1 MRKQY
6 KFVRILAVGAVGI
19 ILASTLPGC
28 KENEFKINGNIEGG
42 ADRSVV
48 LEKPDFHGRWMPI
61 DSARVSGDGKFS
73 ISYARPSA
81 PEIFRLAFG
90 DRYIYLPVDSTE
102 TLTVNSKA
110 SDFGTD
116 FSVSGSLQAEKM
128 AEFEKELL
136 ALDFND
142 AEKKEA
148 FKRTVYSKYLK
159 DARGGIISYYVLTKV
174 VGDKPLYDIQ
184 DESDTK
190 YYAAVATA
198 FEQYRP
204 NDPHAAMLREASI
217 EALKRK
223 NSAAGRKRVVEAEEI
238 KIIDI
243 ALPDE
248 NGKEVKLS
256 ETVGKGKRGV
266 MVVTMMNEKESPA
279 INKALSELQN
289 GRGANIYMVSLD
301 ADQYSW
307 RDAAKN
313 LPWVTVSDPEGR
325 NSGIITKYNI
335 GSLPAFFIFDA
346 DGQLVD
352 RAFSLEELNKKL

>member
-1 MRKQY
+1 MKSQY
-6 KFVRILAVGAVGI
+6 KFLKMLSVGAVGM
-19 ILASTLPGC
+19 ILTSVFPKCT
-28 KENEFKINGNIEGG
+28 KDEFKINGNIEGG
-42 ADRSVV
+42 ADRTVV
-48 LEKPDFHGRWMPI
+48 LEKPDFHGRWVAV
-61 DSARVSGDGKFS
+61 DSARVSGEGKFS
-73 ISYARPSA
+73 ISYSRPSA
-81 PEIFRLAFG
+81 PEIYRLALG
-90 DRYIYLPVDSTE
+90 DRYIYIPVDSTE

-110 SDFGTD
+110 ANYGAD
-116 FSVSGSLQAEKM
+116 FSVTGSVQAEKM

-142 AEKKEA
+142 AEKREA
-148 FKRTVYSKYLK
+148 FKRSVYSKYLK

-174 VGDKPLYDIQ
+174 VGGKPLYDIQ
-184 DESDTK
+184 DDADAK
-190 YYAAVATA
+190 YYAAVATS

-204 NDPHAAMLREASI
+204 NDPHAGMLRAASI
-217 EALKRK
+217 DALKRK
-223 NSAAGRKRVVEAEEI
+223 NTAAGRKRVVEAEEI

-248 NGKEVKLS
+248 NGKDVKLS

-266 MVVTMMNEKESPA
+266 MIVSMMNEKESPA
-279 INKALSELQN
+279 INKALSELYN
-289 GRGANIYMVSLD
+289 GNSMTFYMVSLD
-301 ADQYSW
+301 ADQYAW

-335 GSLPAFFIFDA
+335 GTLPAFFIFDSE
-346 DGQLVD
+346 GQLVD